1 MRNRKLL
8 FNSTPKRTF
17 QRYSFQEST
26 VQSSRYASSLPVL
39 KYAFKI
45 YNNCLVK
52 LSFVCILCFSRICF
66 HFALFAFCFHLLFSI
81 FLYRSFSMSI
91 FSLLKPG
98 YAFTVSF
105 SSTLYLFIT
114 SYLNFSLLFSSQSL
128 SFYFLYSYH
137 FILNFKSIPF
147 IPHHRLD
154 VAPLKTGS
162 EQMDRYSNKNC
173 RDFHFVMT
181 QLSPPLFLFLI
192 QVPIH

>member
-1 MRNRKLL
+1 MQN
-8 FNSTPKRTF
+8 
-17 QRYSFQEST
+17 
-26 VQSSRYASSLPVL
+26 SRYAFSLPVH

-45 YNNCLVK
+45 YNNYLVK
-52 LSFVCILCFSRICF
+52 LSFVCICFSRIF
-66 HFALFAFCFHLLFSI
+66 FISLFSVFLFILLFWI
-81 FLYRSFSMSI
+81 FLCRSFSMSI
-91 FSLLKPG
+91 FSLLKPD
-98 YAFTVSF
+98 YAFTISF

-128 SFYFLYSYH
+128 SFYSLYFYH
-137 FILNFKSIPF
+137 FILNFKPIPF
-147 IPHHRLD
+147 IPHHRLH